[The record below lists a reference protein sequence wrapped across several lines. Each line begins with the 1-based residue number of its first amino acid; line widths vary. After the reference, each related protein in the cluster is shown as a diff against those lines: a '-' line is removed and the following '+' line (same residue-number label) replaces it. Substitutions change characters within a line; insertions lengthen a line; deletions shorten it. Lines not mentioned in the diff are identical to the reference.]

1 MKASLVAVTYR
12 SLDVLPGCVATFRRE
27 ADAAGVAAEVVV
39 VEQSESREE
48 ADAARAA
55 GADLVLERPNRGYA
69 AGLNAGVAAAT
80 GEVLLLANPD
90 VELEPGCL
98 AALLAA
104 LDAGCDV
111 VGPRLVWDAAGRLL
125 LPPPDDPAA
134 TAEVWRLLR
143 CASPL
148 LWRLGASAAFE
159 RCARLWTATGAAPV
173 TCLRG
178 PLLAL
183 RRDTWEAIGPL
194 DEGYFLYWEETEWL
208 WRAHRAGRR
217 LALVGPARAVH
228 RFGHATR
235 TRPDRGAVEAR
246 SRRRFVERNYPGPV
260 AGLLGWLEG
269 LPSRGGVEAVAVA
282 GPHAVP
288 HVAADLWLLSPYR
301 HLQPAAGWVG
311 GAPPDELAGLTA
323 SGRWVLAAAHRRG
336 GRLRL
341 VGCWSWG
348 EP

>member
-1 MKASLVAVTYR
+1 M
-12 SLDVLPGCVATFRRE
+12 
-27 ADAAGVAAEVVV
+27 AAEVVV

-125 LPPPDDPAA
+125 PAPGRPGRDHRGLA
-134 TAEVWRLLR
+134 PAPLRL
-143 CASPL
+143 PL

-260 AGLLGWLEG
+260 AGLLLGWLEG

-301 HLQPAAGWVG
+301 HLQARRRAGS
-311 GAPPDELAGLTA
+311 GARRPDELAGLTA